1 MKLVWTES
9 AVLDLEKV
17 KDFISRDSEYYAL
30 ALVEKIFEAVEK
42 LTTFPN
48 IGREVPEY
56 QDKTIRE
63 ILCSNYRIIYRV
75 RSNEAV
81 ILAIIHGA
89 REINDKKPWELS

>member
-9 AVLDLEKV
+9 AILDLEKV

-63 ILCSNYRIIYRV
+63 ILCSNYRIIYQV
-75 RSNEAV
+75 RSNEV
-81 ILAIIHGA
+81 IILAIIHGA

>member
-1 MKLVWTES
+1 MKLAWTES

-42 LTTFPN
+42 FTTFPN

-75 RSNEAV
+75 RSNEVV